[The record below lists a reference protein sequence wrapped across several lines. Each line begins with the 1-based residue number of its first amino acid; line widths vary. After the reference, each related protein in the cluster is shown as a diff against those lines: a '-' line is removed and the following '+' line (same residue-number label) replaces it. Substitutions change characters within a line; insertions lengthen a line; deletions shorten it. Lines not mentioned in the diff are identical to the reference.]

1 MKEYIGEIIGAVAVV
16 IAAII
21 GLFARK
27 NGKRNKQVVKD
38 SNNSNIY
45 QANGS
50 ITTESKKEKK

>member
-1 MKEYIGEIIGAVAVV
+1 MKEYIGEIIGAVAVI

-21 GLFARK
+21 GIYAK
-27 NGKRNKQVVKD
+27 YGKHNKQTIKKVD
-38 SNNSNIY
+38 NSTIY